1 MAIIAGIPALKI
13 PFKASILSAGAIL
26 VADLINSYFQQ
37 KWGIYDDAGNLVLE
51 PDSFIGMD
59 FANNWQI
66 SDYPVEQGSFATYNK
81 VATPYSS
88 TVSMAKGGSEADR
101 AAFLTTLDTIA
112 DGLTLYTITTP
123 EKNYINATIERYDY
137 ERRTHRGAGMI
148 FAHIRLKE
156 VRSTAT
162 VQYTNTRSGQQ
173 IESTVPPSAKTN
185 PTTSTGVASNSAT
198 ATPSAQATTNLGQV
212 APSSASSTVV
222 AQSGSVT

>member
-1 MAIIAGIPALKI
+1 MVGAQSG

-101 AAFLTTLDTIA
+101 TAFLTTLDTIA
-112 DGLTLYTITTP
+112 GGLTLYTITTP

-137 ERRTHRGAGMI
+137 ERRTHRGAGCSSSVHQHAI
-148 FAHIRLKE
+148 RRANSIDRDGRSKDELDHIDRCC
-156 VRSTAT
+156 V
-162 VQYTNTRSGQQ
+162 N
-173 IESTVPPSAKTN
+173 
-185 PTTSTGVASNSAT
+185 
-198 ATPSAQATTNLGQV
+198 
-212 APSSASSTVV
+212 
-222 AQSGSVT
+222 